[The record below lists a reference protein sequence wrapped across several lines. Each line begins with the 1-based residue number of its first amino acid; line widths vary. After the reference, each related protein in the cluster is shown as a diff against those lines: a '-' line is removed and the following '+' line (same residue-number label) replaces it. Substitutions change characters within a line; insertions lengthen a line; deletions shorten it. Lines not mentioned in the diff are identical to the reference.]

1 MKNIIVSISLFLLLF
16 ITTFAQTISWSAY
29 PTPAGQTLPYVY
41 NTGTAPY
48 NMTAT
53 ISKNNT
59 TQGDGTPKYTAVD
72 PSSPCYTPQSLAL
85 YTNTFSSV
93 LSSQNAHYN
102 VNMRFNPSAN
112 GSCIRTSF
120 TIKDINSEESWA
132 TFLDV
137 IEITAVDGN
146 GTVIPAA
153 NIVIAAAPNTTVVTS
168 GTMKKIVGHNNS
180 SEAPGSYFSSPCN
193 TTTVT
198 ITPPA
203 TVPLQSVNIK
213 YRPAY
218 GTSTSNSYYNIWPRP
233 ATQYISISNISY
245 TTTAGCTPLPVS
257 LLSFEANCTDGS
269 TALSWTTASELNN
282 DYFIIERSYDG
293 EKFHQIGRVNGNGT
307 TNEKN
312 TYEFHDTTD
321 ILSGLKYYRL
331 SQTDYDGAMELLE
344 TRLINCDNNPEA
356 VVTVYPNPSYEEIVI
371 GFNLQNDERLTIII
385 RDITGR
391 IVRESICEANKGQNF
406 INFDISMLQKG
417 VYVLCIS
424 GKNVSC
430 NTKFLKK

>member
-1 MKNIIVSISLFLLLF
+1 MRIVILF
-16 ITTFAQTISWSAY
+16 IIAVLCSPFAESQTISWASY
-29 PTPAGQTLPYVY
+29 PSPAGQSLPYTY

-48 NMTAT
+48 NMSVVV
-53 ISKNNT
+53 SKNNT
-59 TQGDGTPKYTAVD
+59 TQGDGTPKYTAID

-85 YTNTFSSV
+85 YTNPFSSV
-93 LSSQNAHYN
+93 QSSQNAHYN

-112 GSCIRTSF
+112 GSCIQTSF

-146 GTVIPAA
+146 GTAIPAA
-153 NIVIAAAPNTTVVTS
+153 NIVIVAAPNTTVVTS

-233 ATQYISISNISY
+233 ATQYISISNLSY
-245 TTTAGCTPLPVS
+245 TTTAGCTPMPVELMS
-257 LLSFEANCTDGS
+257 YATECSPEGAVLKWA
-269 TALSWTTASELNN
+269 TASEQNN
-282 DYFIIERSYDG
+282 AYFTIEKSNDGVHYMVVGKVEGKGTNNQESEYAFVDENYDKG
-293 EKFHQIGRVNGNGT
+293 KGC
-307 TNEKN
+307 
-312 TYEFHDTTD
+312 
-321 ILSGLKYYRL
+321 YYRL
-331 SQTDYDGAMELLE
+331 SQTDFDGTEKMLGD
-344 TRLINCDNNPEA
+344 RYVNCS
-356 VVTVYPNPSYEEIVI
+356 VVKEEMRVFPNPATDQIVAGFYVPEDADVGISFSDYTGKQISYYNEKIV
-371 GFNLQNDERLTIII
+371 Q
-385 RDITGR
+385 
-391 IVRESICEANKGQNF
+391 GQNF
-406 INFDISMLQKG
+406 LTLD
-417 VYVLCIS
+417 
-424 GKNVSC
+424 VSRFSTGMYILTIESD
-430 NTKFLKK
+430 NMIFRQKFLKE